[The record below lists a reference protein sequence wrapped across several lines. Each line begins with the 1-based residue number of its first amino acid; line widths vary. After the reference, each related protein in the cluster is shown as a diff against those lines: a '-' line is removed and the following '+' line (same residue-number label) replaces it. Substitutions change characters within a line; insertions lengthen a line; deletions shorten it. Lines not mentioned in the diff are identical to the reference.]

1 MKELIKWKG
10 ISFGYQEEKK
20 VLKDVDLSIQKGE
33 KIVVIGSNGAGKST
47 LFLLLN
53 GILKPESGS
62 YAYKGREIHYTKQEM
77 RMLRKEIGIVFQE
90 PDQQIVSQTVFHEVA
105 FGLMNL
111 GYSKEEVKQRVFAM
125 LEKLNIQDLK
135 DCPPHYLSGGQK
147 KSVTIADILVMEPE
161 VLLFDEPTASLDP
174 LNQEN
179 VERILGQIANEGKT
193 IVVSTHDMEFA
204 SRFADR
210 ILVVGEGTIIG
221 NGTPMEI
228 FSDKNLLSRAFVKP
242 PVLYEIMK
250 VLKEKKILPND
261 LELTDSEKLIQ
272 FLHLF
277 KLG

>member
-111 GYSKEEVKQRVFAM
+111 GYSKEEVKQRVLAM

-161 VLLFDEPTASLDP
+161 VLLSDEPTASLDP

-228 FSDKNLLSRAFVKP
+228 FSDKNLLYRAFVKP

>member
-20 VLKDVDLSIQKGE
+20 VLKYVDLSIQKGE

-111 GYSKEEVKQRVFAM
+111 GYSKEEVKQRVLAM

>member
-62 YAYKGREIHYTKQEM
+62 YAYKGREIHYSKQEM

-111 GYSKEEVKQRVFAM
+111 GYSKEEVKQRVLAM

-221 NGTPMEI
+221 NGTPVEI
-228 FSDKNLLSRAFVKP
+228 FSDKNLLSRALVKP
-242 PVLYEIMK
+242 PAVYEIMK

-272 FLHLF
+272 FLHL
-277 KLG
+277 LN

>member
-111 GYSKEEVKQRVFAM
+111 GYSKEEVKQRVLAM

-228 FSDKNLLSRAFVKP
+228 LSDKNLLSRAFVKP

-272 FLHLF
+272 FLHL
-277 KLG
+277 LN

>member
-33 KIVVIGSNGAGKST
+33 KIAVIGSNGAGKST

-62 YAYKGREIHYTKQEM
+62 YAYKGREIHYSKQEM

-111 GYSKEEVKQRVFAM
+111 GYSKEEVKQRVLAM

-221 NGTPMEI
+221 NGTPVEI
-228 FSDKNLLSRAFVKP
+228 FSDKKLLSRALVKP
-242 PVLYEIMK
+242 PAVYEIMK

-272 FLHLF
+272 FLHL
-277 KLG
+277 LN

>member
-111 GYSKEEVKQRVFAM
+111 GYSKEEVKQRVLAM

>member
-33 KIVVIGSNGAGKST
+33 KIAVIGSNGAGKST

-111 GYSKEEVKQRVFAM
+111 GYSKEEVKQRVLAM

-221 NGTPMEI
+221 NGTPVEI
-228 FSDKNLLSRAFVKP
+228 FSDKNLLSRALVKP
-242 PVLYEIMK
+242 PAVYEIMK

-272 FLHLF
+272 FLHL
-277 KLG
+277 LN

>member
-111 GYSKEEVKQRVFAM
+111 GYPKKEVKQRVLAM

>member
-111 GYSKEEVKQRVFAM
+111 GYSKEEVKQRVLAM

-221 NGTPMEI
+221 NGTPVEI
-228 FSDKNLLSRAFVKP
+228 FSDKSLLSRALVKP
-242 PVLYEIMK
+242 PAVYEIMK

-272 FLHLF
+272 FLHL
-277 KLG
+277 LN

>member
-111 GYSKEEVKQRVFAM
+111 GYSKEEVKQRVLAM

-221 NGTPMEI
+221 NGTPVEI
-228 FSDKNLLSRAFVKP
+228 FSDKNLLSRALVKP
-242 PVLYEIMK
+242 PAVYEIMK

-272 FLHLF
+272 FLHL
-277 KLG
+277 LN

>member
-33 KIVVIGSNGAGKST
+33 KIAVIGSNGAGKST

-62 YAYKGREIHYTKQEM
+62 YAYKGREIHYSKQEM

-111 GYSKEEVKQRVFAM
+111 GYSKEEVKQRVLAM

>member
-111 GYSKEEVKQRVFAM
+111 GYSKEEVKQRVLAM

-221 NGTPMEI
+221 NGTPVEI

>member
-111 GYSKEEVKQRVFAM
+111 GYSKEEVKQRVLAM

-221 NGTPMEI
+221 NGTPVEI
-228 FSDKNLLSRAFVKP
+228 FSDKNLLSRALVKP
-242 PVLYEIMK
+242 PAVYEIMK

>member
-33 KIVVIGSNGAGKST
+33 KIAVIGSNGAGKST

-62 YAYKGREIHYTKQEM
+62 YAYKGREIHYSKQEM

-111 GYSKEEVKQRVFAM
+111 GYSKEEVKQRVLAM

-221 NGTPMEI
+221 NGTPVEI
-228 FSDKNLLSRAFVKP
+228 FSDKNLLSRALVKP
-242 PVLYEIMK
+242 PAVHEIMK

-272 FLHLF
+272 FLHL
-277 KLG
+277 LN

>member
-111 GYSKEEVKQRVFAM
+111 GYSKEEVKQRVLAM

-272 FLHLF
+272 FLHL
-277 KLG
+277 LN

>member
-62 YAYKGREIHYTKQEM
+62 YAYKGRKIHYTKQEM

-111 GYSKEEVKQRVFAM
+111 GYSKEEVKQRVLAM

>member
-62 YAYKGREIHYTKQEM
+62 YAYKGREIHYTTQEM

-111 GYSKEEVKQRVFAM
+111 GYSKEEVKQRVLAM

>member
-111 GYSKEEVKQRVFAM
+111 GYSKEEVKQRVLAM

-221 NGTPMEI
+221 NGTPVEI
-228 FSDKNLLSRAFVKP
+228 FSDKNLLARALVKP

>member
-111 GYSKEEVKQRVFAM
+111 GYSKEEVKQRVLAM

-147 KSVTIADILVMEPE
+147 KSVTIADLLVMEPE

>member
-62 YAYKGREIHYTKQEM
+62 YAYKGREIHYSKQEM

-111 GYSKEEVKQRVFAM
+111 GYSKEEVKQRVLAM

>member
-33 KIVVIGSNGAGKST
+33 KIAVIGSNGAGKST

-62 YAYKGREIHYTKQEM
+62 YAYKGREIHYSKQEM

-111 GYSKEEVKQRVFAM
+111 GYSKEEVKQRVLAM

-221 NGTPMEI
+221 NGTPVEI
-228 FSDKNLLSRAFVKP
+228 FSDKNLLSRALVKP
-242 PVLYEIMK
+242 PAVYEIMK

-272 FLHLF
+272 FLHL
-277 KLG
+277 LN

>member
-111 GYSKEEVKQRVFAM
+111 GYSKEEVKQRVLAM

-228 FSDKNLLSRAFVKP
+228 FSDKNLLSRALVKP

>member
-33 KIVVIGSNGAGKST
+33 KIAVIGSNGAGKST

-111 GYSKEEVKQRVFAM
+111 GYSKEEVKQRVLAM

-135 DCPPHYLSGGQK
+135 DCPLHYLSGGQK

>member
-111 GYSKEEVKQRVFAM
+111 GYSKEEVKQRVLAM

-193 IVVSTHDMEFA
+193 IVVSAHDMEYA

>member
-33 KIVVIGSNGAGKST
+33 KIAVIGSNGAGKST

-111 GYSKEEVKQRVFAM
+111 GYSKEEVKQRVLAM

>member
-1 MKELIKWKG
+1 M
-10 ISFGYQEEKK
+10 
-20 VLKDVDLSIQKGE
+20 
-33 KIVVIGSNGAGKST
+33 
-47 LFLLLN
+47 
-53 GILKPESGS
+53 
-62 YAYKGREIHYTKQEM
+62 
-77 RMLRKEIGIVFQE
+77 
-90 PDQQIVSQTVFHEVA
+90 
-105 FGLMNL
+105 
-111 GYSKEEVKQRVFAM
+111 
-125 LEKLNIQDLK
+125 
-135 DCPPHYLSGGQK
+135 
-147 KSVTIADILVMEPE
+147 TIADILVMEPE